1 MKREVRTVL
10 KKYKSLRKVDEKEII
25 IERSSFIGTAK
36 AVADEEEALE
46 FIREIKKKH
55 YEATHNVYA
64 YVLGDDSSVQRFS
77 DDGEPSGTAGVPV
90 LEVLKKNDLRN
101 VCVVVTRYFGG
112 IKLGK
117 GGLVRAYSKGT
128 SAALEASEVIWRTLY
143 KVVAVKVDYT
153 MLGMMQNQLKLAQ
166 YVLRDTKYAENV
178 VFEVYVLADEVDNF
192 KAKVIDWCNARV
204 EIEVID
210 EEYLIEELS

>member
-1 MKREVRTVL
+1 ML

-25 IERSSFIGTAK
+25 IEKSSFIGTAK

-46 FIREIKKKH
+46 FIREVKKRH

-64 YVLGDDSSVQRFS
+64 YILGDDNNIQRFS

-101 VCVVVTRYFGG
+101 VCAVVTRYFGG

-117 GGLVRAYSKGT
+117 GGLVRAYSKGA

-153 MLGMMQNQLKLAQ
+153 LLGMMQNQLKLDGYA
-166 YVLRDTKYAENV
+166 LRNINYADNV
-178 VFEVYVLADEVDNF
+178 VFEIYVENNQTEDFL
-192 KAKVIDWCNARV
+192 AKVTDWCNARV
-204 EIEVID
+204 ETQIID
-210 EEYLIEELS
+210 EEYLIEEC

>member
-1 MKREVRTVL
+1 M
-10 KKYKSLRKVDEKEII
+10 RKVDEKEII
-25 IERSSFIGTAK
+25 IEKSSFIGTAK

-46 FIREIKKKH
+46 FIRVVKKRH

-64 YVLGDDSSVQRFS
+64 YILGDDNNIQRFS

-101 VCVVVTRYFGG
+101 VCAVVTRYFGG

-117 GGLVRAYSKGT
+117 GGLVRAYSKGA

-153 MLGMMQNQLKLAQ
+153 LLGMMQNQLKLDGYA
-166 YVLRDTKYAENV
+166 LRNINYADNV
-178 VFEVYVLADEVDNF
+178 VFEVYVENNQTEDFL
-192 KAKVIDWCNARV
+192 AKVTDWCNARV
-204 EIEVID
+204 ETQIID
-210 EEYLIEELS
+210 EEYLIEEC

>member
-1 MKREVRTVL
+1 ML

-25 IERSSFIGTAK
+25 IEKSSFIGTAK

-46 FIREIKKKH
+46 FIREVKKRH

-64 YVLGDDSSVQRFS
+64 YILGDDNNIQRFS

-101 VCVVVTRYFGG
+101 VCAVVTRYFGG

-117 GGLVRAYSKGT
+117 GGLVRAYSKGAA
-128 SAALEASEVIWRTLY
+128 AALEASEVIWRTLY

-153 MLGMMQNQLKLAQ
+153 LLGMMQNQLKFDG
-166 YVLRDTKYAENV
+166 YPLRNINYADNV
-178 VFEVYVLADEVDNF
+178 VFEKYEENNQTEDFL
-192 KAKVIDWCNARV
+192 AKVTDWCNARV
-204 EIEVID
+204 ETQIID
-210 EEYLIEELS
+210 EEYLIEEC

>member
-1 MKREVRTVL
+1 ML

-25 IERSSFIGTAK
+25 IEKSSFIGTAK

-46 FIREIKKKH
+46 FIREVKKRH

-64 YVLGDDSSVQRFS
+64 YILGDDNNIQRFS

-101 VCVVVTRYFGG
+101 VCAVVTRYFGG

-117 GGLVRAYSKGT
+117 GGLVRAYSKGA

-153 MLGMMQNQLKLAQ
+153 LLGMMQNQLKLDGYA
-166 YVLRDTKYAENV
+166 LRNINYADNV
-178 VFEVYVLADEVDNF
+178 VFEVYVENNQTEDFL
-192 KAKVIDWCNARV
+192 AKVTDWCNARV
-204 EIEVID
+204 ETQIID
-210 EEYLIEELS
+210 EEYLIEEC

>member
-1 MKREVRTVL
+1 ML

-25 IERSSFIGTAK
+25 IEKSSFIGTAK

-46 FIREIKKKH
+46 FIREVKKRH

-64 YVLGDDSSVQRFS
+64 YILGDDNNIQRFS

-101 VCVVVTRYFGG
+101 VCAVVTRYFGG

-117 GGLVRAYSKGT
+117 GGLVRAYSKGAA
-128 SAALEASEVIWRTLY
+128 AALEASEVIWRTLY

-153 MLGMMQNQLKLAQ
+153 LLGMMQNQLKLDGYA
-166 YVLRDTKYAENV
+166 LRNINYADNV
-178 VFEVYVLADEVDNF
+178 VFEVYVENNQTEDFL
-192 KAKVIDWCNARV
+192 AKVTDWCNARV
-204 EIEVID
+204 ETQIID
-210 EEYLIEELS
+210 EEYLIEEC

>member
-1 MKREVRTVL
+1 ML

-25 IERSSFIGTAK
+25 IEKSSFIGTAK

-46 FIREIKKKH
+46 FIREVKKRH

-64 YVLGDDSSVQRFS
+64 YILGDHNNIQRFS

-101 VCVVVTRYFGG
+101 VCAVVTRYFGG

-117 GGLVRAYSKGT
+117 GGLVRAYSKGA

-153 MLGMMQNQLKLAQ
+153 LLGMMQNQLKLDGYA
-166 YVLRDTKYAENV
+166 LRNINYADNV
-178 VFEVYVLADEVDNF
+178 VFEVYVENNQTEDFL
-192 KAKVIDWCNARV
+192 AKVTDWCNARV
-204 EIEVID
+204 ETQIID
-210 EEYLIEELS
+210 EEYLIEEC